1 MLGVTVRSSFA
12 TGTRFRGRSATHK
25 AASCAHRMGSTF
37 NGQRKGG
44 MKMSLVGG
52 DAGNLRSR
60 ARCRD
65 GSLCQRVATDAQE
78 STLLTSYSISEI
90 AVKCTEARAAW
101 VDCHLHG
108 RIPTRLL
115 CNDSN
120 FRRDT
125 PHRNTIKYTVHA
137 IGCKRIFVFDKDVF
151 LLYQWRRPGSH
162 SRTNTIVPM
171 LGLNTS
177 QHHTLS
183 KLVGNPGPN
192 CLRLMVFCE
201 YCDATSRRCDRTS
214 SQALTGSGHVLRL
227 TVSRLL
233 TVPLNMGLR
242 CQVLIATQSWPNWSL
257 TWNSQPVF
265 AFTSSTVTPS
275 AKSISVRSPF

>member
-1 MLGVTVRSSFA
+1 MGTLATCGRGQDVETVVCVRELLR
-12 TGTRFRGRSATHK
+12 TPKNPRF
-25 AASCAHRMGSTF
+25 
-37 NGQRKGG
+37 
-44 MKMSLVGG
+44 L
-52 DAGNLRSR
+52 
-60 ARCRD
+60 
-65 GSLCQRVATDAQE
+65 
-78 STLLTSYSISEI
+78 LLTVSLKLQSS
-90 AVKCTEARAAW
+90 ARRHAR
-101 VDCHLHG
+101 HG
-108 RIPTRLL
+108 WIVTYMAGFLL

-125 PHRNTIKYTVHA
+125 PHRNTIKYTVHV

-201 YCDATSRRCDRTS
+201 YCDATSRRRDRTS